1 MANKDILL
9 VVDVFSNEKDIE
21 KEIIFQAIE
30 SALES
35 ATLARYEFPIKARV
49 VIDRITGGYTTYR
62 RWQVVEESEEFAGGI
77 EFPTTQISLQVAQ
90 IDEPECEIEDFVE
103 DEIESV
109 EFGRISAQAAKQVII
124 HKVREAERKK
134 VADAYIDKVGELVT
148 GVIKR
153 IEKGSAYIDLGGNAD
168 AFIPKEHMI
177 PRETVRV
184 GDRIR
189 GYLKEVRTET
199 RGPQLFVSRTAPE
212 LLLALFRLEVPEV
225 GEGIIDVL
233 GAARDPGSRAKVA
246 VKSNDLRIDPVGACV
261 GMRGSRVQTISNELN
276 GERIDVILWNGNE
289 AQFVINAMAPAE
301 IESIVVDED
310 KHTMDVAVSSDSLSQ
325 AIGRGGQNVRLA
337 TELTGWELNVRDADE
352 VNKDT
357 EEELGKLVQEFVE
370 QLNVD
375 QDIATVLVE
384 VGFNSV
390 EEIAYVPSSEMLE
403 IEGFDEE
410 LVETLRSRA
419 KDKLLINAI
428 ASEEEIETAEP
439 ADDLVNME
447 GMNKEL
453 AFELASKGIITMED
467 LAEQAVDDLLEFS
480 DIDEN
485 IAAKLIMKAREPW
498 FANDNGEVEK

>member
-1 MANKDILL
+1 MANKEVLL
-9 VVDVFSNEKDIE
+9 VVDVFSNEKDID
-21 KEIIFQAIE
+21 KEVIFEAIE
-30 SALES
+30 TALES
-35 ATLARYEFPIKARV
+35 ATMSSYGFPIKVRV
-49 VIDRITGGYTTYR
+49 IIDRLTGGYTTYR
-62 RWQVVEESEEFAGGI
+62 RWQVVNESDEFSGGL
-77 EFPTTQISLQVAQ
+77 EFPTTQISLQAAQ
-90 IDEPECEIEDFVE
+90 IDEPSIEVDDFIE

-109 EFGRISAQAAKQVII
+109 EFGRISAQSAKQVII

-134 VADAYIDKVGELVT
+134 VADAYIDRVGELVT

-153 IEKGSAYIDLGGNAD
+153 IEKGNVYIDLGGNAD
-168 AFIPKEHMI
+168 AFIARDQMI

-189 GYLKEVRTET
+189 GYLKEVRTEA

-212 LLLALFRLEVPEV
+212 LLLALFRLEIPEV
-225 GEGIIDVL
+225 GEGMIDLL
-233 GAARDPGSRAKVA
+233 GGARDPGSRAKVA
-246 VKSNDLRIDPVGACV
+246 VRSNDPRIDPVGACV

-276 GERIDVILWNGNE
+276 GERVDIILWNEND

-310 KHTMDVAVSSDSLSQ
+310 KHTMDLAVSSDSLSQ

-337 TELTGWELNVRDADE
+337 TELTGWELNVKDADE

-357 EEELGKLVQEFVE
+357 EAELAKLVEEFKK

-375 QDIATVLVE
+375 SDIATVLVE

-403 IEGFDEE
+403 IDGFDAE

-419 KDKLLINAI
+419 KDMLLISAI

-439 ADDLVNME
+439 AEDLLTME
-447 GMNKEL
+447 GMSEEL
-453 AFELASKGIITMED
+453 AHELAAKGIITMDD
-467 LAEQAVDDLLEFS
+467 LAEQAVDDLL
-480 DIDEN
+480 DISAVDEEL
-485 IAAKLIMKAREPW
+485 AAKLIMKAREPW
-498 FANDNGEVEK
+498 FANDNGEGEK

>member
-1 MANKDILL
+1 MANKEILL

-21 KEIIFQAIE
+21 KEVIFQAIE

-35 ATLARYEFPIKARV
+35 ATLARYAFPIKARV
-49 VIDRITGGYTTYR
+49 VIDRITGVYTTYR
-62 RWQVVEESEEFAGGI
+62 RWQIVEESDEFTGGI
-77 EFPTTQISLQVAQ
+77 EYPTTQISLQVAQ
-90 IDEPECEIEDFVE
+90 IDEPDYEVDDFIE

-148 GVIKR
+148 GVVKR
-153 IEKGSAYIDLGGNAD
+153 IEKGNVYIDLGGNAD
-168 AFIPKEHMI
+168 AFIPREDMI
-177 PRETVRV
+177 PRETIRV

-225 GEGIIDVL
+225 GEGIINVL

-276 GERIDVILWNGNE
+276 GERIDVILWNDNE

-337 TELTGWELNVRDADE
+337 TELTGWELNVRDAQE

-357 EEELGKLVQEFVE
+357 EEELGKLVQVFVE

-419 KDKLLINAI
+419 KDMLLISAI

-439 ADDLVNME
+439 ADDLLNMT

-453 AFELASKGIITMED
+453 AFELASKGIITMDD
-467 LAEQAVDDLLEFS
+467 LADQAVDDLLEFS
-480 DIDEN
+480 GVDEE

-498 FANDNGEVEK
+498 FANDNGEGEK